1 VPPVIVNPPVRIPVP
16 GGKIID
22 EHCGLASD
30 ERDDFSIAHMVAPP
44 GWTEPPQTPHFDEV
58 TLMVRGRLVVEHGG
72 ARTEVG
78 PGESVLVTKGTTVT
92 YANPFEAE
100 CEYWAVCVPAFS
112 VARAGR

>member
-1 VPPVIVNPPVRIPVP
+1 MTAPRKNDPVRIPVP

-30 ERDDFSIAHMVAPP
+30 QRDAFSIAHMVAPS
-44 GWTEPPQTPHFDEV
+44 GWSEPPQTPVFDEV
-58 TLMVRGRLVVEHGG
+58 TIMVRGRLLVDQGG
-72 ARTEVG
+72 QRTEVG
-78 PGESVLVTKGTTVT
+78 PGESITVPRGTTVT
-92 YANPFEAE
+92 YSNPFEQE

>member
-1 VPPVIVNPPVRIPVP
+1 MAPVTRNPPVRIPVP

-30 ERDDFSIAHMVAPP
+30 RRDDFSIAHMVAPS
-44 GWTEPPQTPHFDEV
+44 GWSERSQTPQFDEV

-72 ARTEVG
+72 QRTEVG
-78 PGESVLVTKGTTVT
+78 PGESVLVTQGTTVS
-92 YANPFEAE
+92 YANPFAAE
-100 CEYWAVCVPAFS
+100 CEYWAVCVPAFA

>member
-1 VPPVIVNPPVRIPVP
+1 MSVVRRNLPVRIPVP

-30 ERDDFSIAHMVAPP
+30 RRDDFSVAHMIAPA
-44 GWTEPPQTPHFDEV
+44 GWSEPPQTPQFDEV

-72 ARTEVG
+72 TRTEVG
-78 PGESVLVTKGTTVT
+78 PGESVLVPRGATVA
-92 YANPFEAE
+92 YANPFEHE
-100 CEYWAVCVPAFS
+100 CEYWALCVPAFS